1 MIYQNS
7 HICSEMAGEAFF
19 QGLYKYELTWLY
31 GLLGGL
37 HYEEIWQVIHPNVH
51 FKYSQTLKKL
61 FDTKC

>member
-1 MIYQNS
+1 
-7 HICSEMAGEAFF
+7 MAGEAFF